1 MIECC
6 LLYKVMVPSMT
17 SVLHEGHIY
26 YTILGHDESTDQE
39 WCMSVIC
46 CYMLHVSYMLYVCYM
61 SSLGGG
67 YVRGHGYQEI
77 REKLH

>member
-39 WCMSVIC
+39 QSRR
-46 CYMLHVSYMLYVCYM
+46 LA
-61 SSLGGG
+61 LGPALMIKWNQGDSHDIKRSARMQIPRKIK
-67 YVRGHGYQEI
+67 Y
-77 REKLH
+77 